1 MYTNRARK
9 LLSRIKDIESN
20 IQSASHFTEIEKE
33 IKSIEDEYSRA
44 KEEFTGAYKISPNNV
59 PVMMNWNNIKR
70 SHNIAEAKHQVNIAV
85 DETRKTQINKNKAI
99 DNWTVAL
106 KSATDAEKNKN
117 VNNALK
123 KSLKSLEI
131 SKEVEKIARKH
142 INSLKRL
149 ANARN
154 NYAKLAN
161 TNNARKTATITR
173 DFILRANQELLK
185 LKQGIENSHK
195 KLSEHTKL
203 ATYERSQKLLH
214 SKLEAKRKAK
224 EEEERLKAK
233 ANEEKRLKAEAEDNA
248 RRLLQNR
255 LEAKRKAKENEAIV
269 SKIVENAIKR
279 AKYSAVARNAATKV
293 KNKQERI
300 KAYENKKKQQGIRE
314 LIQQGVNKFDP
325 VKMNMDNYL
334 RGLER
339 NYKEQKKYEQL
350 PVLRNIK
357 SEQVYNG
364 VVAGIQQKNLNYKIH
379 KKAAESIIQKLQVL
393 PDGTYID
400 PHLEELPEAQQKIVK
415 NFISTNVEKIYNLI
429 TTRSGSII
437 RFQPQKVNGW
447 TQKQKDGITQVKANI
462 NTELGKRQRKPT
474 NIQRKR
480 IYAIRF
486 AQYLRNPSDQI
497 IQSRRPQTPEYVRNL
512 PEELYNDD
520 NPIV

>member
-1 MYTNRARK
+1 
-9 LLSRIKDIESN
+9 
-20 IQSASHFTEIEKE
+20 
-33 IKSIEDEYSRA
+33 
-44 KEEFTGAYKISPNNV
+44 
-59 PVMMNWNNIKR
+59 
-70 SHNIAEAKHQVNIAV
+70 
-85 DETRKTQINKNKAI
+85 
-99 DNWTVAL
+99 
-106 KSATDAEKNKN
+106 
-117 VNNALK
+117 
-123 KSLKSLEI
+123 
-131 SKEVEKIARKH
+131 
-142 INSLKRL
+142 
-149 ANARN
+149 
-154 NYAKLAN
+154 
-161 TNNARKTATITR
+161 
-173 DFILRANQELLK
+173 
-185 LKQGIENSHK
+185 
-195 KLSEHTKL
+195 
-203 ATYERSQKLLH
+203 
-214 SKLEAKRKAK
+214 
-224 EEEERLKAK
+224 
-233 ANEEKRLKAEAEDNA
+233 
-248 RRLLQNR
+248 
-255 LEAKRKAKENEAIV
+255 
-269 SKIVENAIKR
+269 VENAIKR

-339 NYKEQKKYEQL
+339 NYKEQKNYEQL

-486 AQYLRNPSDQI
+486 AQYLRNSSDQI